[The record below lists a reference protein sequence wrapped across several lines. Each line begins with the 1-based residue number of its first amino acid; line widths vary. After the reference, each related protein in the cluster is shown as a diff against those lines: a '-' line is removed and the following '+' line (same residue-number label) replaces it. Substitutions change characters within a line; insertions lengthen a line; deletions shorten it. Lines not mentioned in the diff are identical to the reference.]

1 VVTYP
6 ESNAGGKSESGK
18 LSCPKSPSATN
29 PCTVTITVAAADVG
43 KPTSTSLLQQVGSYA
58 LATSHLQGTTT
69 NAQALADNVPLE
81 IDGACC
87 FNFRASAL
95 AAAGPRTRG
104 TQR

>member
-1 VVTYP
+1 
-6 ESNAGGKSESGK
+6 
-18 LSCPKSPSATN
+18 
-29 PCTVTITVAAADVG
+29 
-43 KPTSTSLLQQVGSYA
+43 VGSYA

-87 FNFRASAL
+87 YNFKASAL
-95 AAAGPRTRG
+95 AAAGPRRGG